1 MTEKRKIRFF
11 RQHSLETCGISC
23 ILMVLD
29 YYKKVEYPTARQER
43 RLYALYR
50 CRAFKG
56 TLAPAIA
63 ECLSKNA
70 LAVQIWHSSE
80 DYLDNRD
87 GYYPEPLY
95 RAILDEYKNTVL
107 RIGDRVQ
114 IETGCVFSP
123 DWYRERLDRGKLL
136 IVQCVVPG
144 DADGM
149 HDRTLHWIL
158 IYGRRDGEFLAC
170 DPLSS
175 KITLTEEELK
185 MYTDTPVGS
194 VCVVIGD
201 EEPPVTQTSI

>member
-1 MTEKRKIRFF
+1 MKDDHKIRFF

-29 YYKKVEYPTARQER
+29 HYRKVKYPTARQEL

-50 CRAFKG
+50 CKAFKG
-56 TLAPAIA
+56 TLAAAIA
-63 ECLSKNA
+63 DCLSRNGLKT
-70 LAVQIWHSSE
+70 AVYHSS
-80 DYLDNRD
+80 DTYLDDRD

-95 RAILDEYKNTVL
+95 RAILEEYTAAVHS
-107 RIGDRVQ
+107 ITDRVN

-123 DWYRERLDRGKLL
+123 DWYRAQLDRDKLL
-136 IVQCVVPG
+136 IVQCLVPG

-149 HDRTLHWIL
+149 HDKTLHWVL
-158 IYGRRDGEFLAC
+158 MYGYKEGVFLVC

-175 KITLTEEELK
+175 KITLTEKELE

-194 VCVVIGD
+194 ICVAVSD
-201 EEPPVTQTSI
+201 QA